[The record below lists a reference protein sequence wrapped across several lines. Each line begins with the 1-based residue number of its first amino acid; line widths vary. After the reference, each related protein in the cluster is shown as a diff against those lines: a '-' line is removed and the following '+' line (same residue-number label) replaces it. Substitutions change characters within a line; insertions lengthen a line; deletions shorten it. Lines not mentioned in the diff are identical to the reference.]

1 MTYQSLYRRYR
12 PRTFAEVRGQD
23 HLVTA
28 LRNAVRDDRVGHA
41 YLLSGP
47 RGTGKTSTARILA
60 KALNCPNLNEG
71 EPCGSCESC
80 LAIDHGNS
88 FDVHELDAASNN
100 GVEDVRDLIG
110 KIALG
115 TPGRNKVYILD
126 EVHMLSKAASNAL
139 LKTLEEPP
147 PNVVFVLA
155 TTDPQNVLPT
165 IRSRTQHYEVHLLS
179 SAELQSLV
187 EAVAADAGL
196 DVDAEGLAHAVR
208 LGAGS
213 ARDTL
218 SALDQIAAAGGV
230 DDDFEA
236 VDELVEALCEQDT
249 GRALIAVEAAVSSG
263 RSPRLLGE
271 QLISRLRDVFLAA
284 MKADLKR
291 LSDRDRD
298 RVTEQARRLGAGAV
312 TRAIETLGDAFM
324 GINDAPDPRIPLEIA
339 LVKLTRVDLDNSLS
353 GLAAR
358 IERLERGSAVP
369 APSAG
374 SAAPSSTGPERS
386 GDAPDR
392 VGEPGPRPASDGAA
406 PPPDRPGRGGDGPAA
421 QARQA
426 LGNRRPP
433 GAGAAGAD
441 AVESST
447 TEQPDGPPTRR
458 PPPRPGRSAPEP
470 MAQARAES
478 SGDTEPDTE
487 PDTPAGP
494 DPRAEPPPD
503 PPADP
508 EADGASASADATPA
522 PSSSVSP
529 AAAADP
535 LTPQAVTAAWTD
547 HVAATL
553 VQKARSRFSTG
564 EWRAPVDGLVVF
576 AVPNSHLQRRCA
588 EVVPMVS
595 EALSAHFSQPLRV
608 EVVVD
613 SGAAPAS
620 AAEPRPVGAEA
631 PSSSSDTVADNSSD
645 DPSEGLANEDLSSL
659 EDANDVALSTAERV
673 AAMFDGAELVT
684 DDS

>member
-60 KALNCPNLNEG
+60 KALNCPDLVEG
-71 EPCGSCESC
+71 EPCGICESC
-80 LAIDHGNS
+80 LAIDHGRS

-187 EAVAADAGL
+187 ETIAVDAGL

-291 LSDRDRD
+291 LSDRDLE

-358 IERLERGSAVP
+358 IERLERGVGASPSPTATGRPVDPAAQDVPPPATSAP
-369 APSAG
+369 A
-374 SAAPSSTGPERS
+374 
-386 GDAPDR
+386 
-392 VGEPGPRPASDGAA
+392 
-406 PPPDRPGRGGDGPAA
+406 PPDRPGRGADGPAS

-433 GAGAAGAD
+433 AAAPAPGPIAD
-441 AVESST
+441 PSTESA
-447 TEQPDGPPTRR
+447 QGGGPSSGRR

-470 MAQARAES
+470 AA
-478 SGDTEPDTE
+478 
-487 PDTPAGP
+487 AG
-494 DPRAEPPPD
+494 
-503 PPADP
+503 
-508 EADGASASADATPA
+508 
-522 PSSSVSP
+522 
-529 AAAADP
+529 AAAARPEAAGPADSEPADFGSTHPEPRTGDQALQVPVELSGGNDSP
-535 LTPQAVTAAWTD
+535 LSQQAIASAWADT
-547 HVAATL
+547 VAPTL
-553 VQKARSRFSTG
+553 AQKARSRFSTG
-564 EWRAPVDGLVVF
+564 DWREAVDGVVVF

-588 EVVPMVS
+588 EVVPMAS
-595 EALSAHFSQPLRV
+595 EALTAHFGRPLRV
-608 EVVVD
+608 QVVVD
-613 SGAAPAS
+613 GEAAPERAADAGSSAS
-620 AAEPRPVGAEA
+620 DGTRSSIAAD
-631 PSSSSDTVADNSSD
+631 SDTDDATD
-645 DPSEGLANEDLSSL
+645 DPTEGLDNEDLSAL
-659 EDANDVALSTAERV
+659 EDANDVASSTAERV

-684 DDS
+684 DES